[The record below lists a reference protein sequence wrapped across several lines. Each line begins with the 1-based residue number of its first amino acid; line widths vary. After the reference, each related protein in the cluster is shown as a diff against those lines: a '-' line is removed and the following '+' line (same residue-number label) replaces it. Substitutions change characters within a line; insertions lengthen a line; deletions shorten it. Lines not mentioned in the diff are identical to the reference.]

1 MITGDG
7 MWGCL
12 LSFLPH
18 HPALILTQ
26 RGKIKGHRDWRKAM
40 DVKVQKVVARLGAG
54 LSLPGYA
61 VICNS
66 QMREWYRSKEEAL
79 RMADIIKDDASN
91 PEDY

>member
-1 MITGDG
+1 
-7 MWGCL
+7 
-12 LSFLPH
+12 
-18 HPALILTQ
+18 
-26 RGKIKGHRDWRKAM
+26 M

-54 LSLPGYA
+54 LILPGYA